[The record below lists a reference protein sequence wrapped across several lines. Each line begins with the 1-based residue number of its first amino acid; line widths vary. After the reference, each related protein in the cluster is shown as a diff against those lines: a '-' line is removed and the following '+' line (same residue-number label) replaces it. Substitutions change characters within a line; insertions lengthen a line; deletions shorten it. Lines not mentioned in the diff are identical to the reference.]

1 MILDNEAIPPNRAP
15 LGERL
20 QAHLDSAMFLAL
32 LAMVFFIPLA
42 ESPKSIFFVLSL
54 VCWVAQMAL
63 SRDFRIIVPTTGRFL
78 LVWLGVVIVSAL
90 RSDCGIAGIRDVLMY
105 TLFYLLVVNTVRSHD
120 KIWGLVGAVLVGMGI
135 TSVIAVA
142 QAAYQY
148 IQAGAIDR
156 IKVLSLAFPAPY
168 IVTVLS
174 LIIGLAL
181 CFRWKKP
188 GWVLFGAISLFSMT
202 TLALTH
208 NNRASMAALALI
220 MIVIAGFKRTL
231 WPLLIA
237 SILLIG
243 AVGLGFL
250 AFPSYQSRIE
260 GFAHPS
266 KDASLLERVEIW
278 KASAAMVRDYPVLG
292 IGPKCFRDNR
302 KRYHIPNDQG
312 EAHNQ
317 FLHVT
322 AEVGF
327 LGLTAFLFWLGSCT
341 RFVVTRA
348 KRPTDNLAKA
358 LWYGALGG
366 LVVILVQGLTAPIF
380 SNEMALI
387 FLLLMGLS
395 IVIEEKNCFSDREI
409 SSQTPMPFLLGP
421 RE

>member
-78 LVWLGVVIVSAL
+78 LVWLGVVIISAVQ
-90 RSDCGIAGIRDVLMY
+90 SDCGITGIRDVLMY
-105 TLFYLLVVNTVRSHD
+105 TLFFLLVVNTVRSHE
-120 KIWGLVGAVLVGMGI
+120 KIWGLVGAVLVGMGL
-135 TSVIAVA
+135 TSGISVA
-142 QAAYQY
+142 QAAYHY
-148 IQAGAIDR
+148 IQTGAIDR

-188 GWVLFGAISLFSMT
+188 GWVLFGAISLLSMT

-208 NNRASMAALALI
+208 NNRASMAALVLI
-220 MIVIAGFKRTL
+220 TIVIAGLKRTL
-231 WPLLIA
+231 WPLLLA
-237 SILLIG
+237 GILLIG

-250 AFPSYQSRIE
+250 VFPSYQSRIE
-260 GFAHPS
+260 GFANPS
-266 KDASLLERVEIW
+266 TDASLLERVEIW

-317 FLHVT
+317 FLHVA

-327 LGLTAFLFWLGSCT
+327 LGLTAFLFWLGSCA

-395 IVIEEKNCFSDREI
+395 IVVEEKNCFGDGEI